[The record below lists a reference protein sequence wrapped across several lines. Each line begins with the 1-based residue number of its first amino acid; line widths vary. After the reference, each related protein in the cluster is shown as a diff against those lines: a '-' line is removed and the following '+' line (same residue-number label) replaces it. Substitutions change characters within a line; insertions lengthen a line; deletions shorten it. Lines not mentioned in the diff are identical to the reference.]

1 MLGYYQGKANLT
13 DQQKA
18 NNVAFKI
25 GKLPTVDLLALSD
38 EAAVNWVYDRYMR
51 LTDDQKKLIAG
62 DFVTKIVEL
71 KAKLLLLK

>member
-1 MLGYYQGKANLT
+1 MVLLY